1 MAKSILSLNK
11 SELQSLLQ
19 EVFGDQAPVLKP
31 PSIPLV
37 YPVDTYICWTQ
48 TGPAGHEDEIVI
60 HLHMHKDKGRLTVI
74 HGDDSIMFAT
84 VRVYLKK
91 GKYSLAYVDGVKD
104 SVVLKCINDYIAT
117 WTKDN
122 DNRCI
127 EKLHYWMR
135 QHFEQDEAK
144 SSEAAWRRNVKALF
158 EFKTSETSTGN
169 FKIMLSDG
177 KLMLYKEKG
186 VGTWV
191 DIHRY
196 AFNDDNADGIY
207 IPCLKRV
214 GGYPSTDN
222 YREQYEWCAKL
233 ATLIILVEINRWTY

>member
-11 SELQSLLQ
+11 SELQSLLHG
-19 EVFGDQAPVLKP
+19 VFGDQAPVLES
-31 PSIPLV
+31 PSVPLV
-37 YPVDTYICWTQ
+37 YPVDTHMCWAQ
-48 TGPAGHEDEIVI
+48 TGPAGRENEIVI
-60 HLHMHKDKGRLTVI
+60 HLQLYKDKGSLTVI

-84 VRVYLKK
+84 VRVHLKK

-122 DNRCI
+122 DKRHI

-135 QHFEQDEAK
+135 QHDEQDETK
-144 SSEAAWRRNVKALF
+144 TSEAAWRKKVKALF

-186 VGTWV
+186 VGTWA

-196 AFNDDNADGIY
+196 AFNGDGDDIY
-207 IPCLKRV
+207 ITCLKRV

-233 ATLIILVEINRWTY
+233 ATLIILMEINQWTY